1 MLRLPTQR
9 WSVRVVEVE
18 VVEVDVVEVEVVEV
32 VVSVVVLV
40 LDEVDVDVDVLVD
53 VEVELVVVSHP
64 LQVLLHSKTTG
75 VDVEHSPA
83 SKIRSH
89 RARDNTFTLL
99 AQKEDVDTPVG
110 VDVEMLTMF
119 KLLEEAVALVVEDT
133 DNGTLVVTATTTMFE
148 HSFSS
153 GHTSLFC

>member
-1 MLRLPTQR
+1 
-9 WSVRVVEVE
+9 VFEAE
-18 VVEVDVVEVEVVEV
+18 VVEVDVVEEDVVEV
-32 VVSVVVLV
+32 VVNVVVLV

-53 VEVELVVVSHP
+53 VEVVVVVVSHP
-64 LQVLLHSKTTG
+64 LQVLWHCETIG
-75 VDVEHSPA
+75 ADVEHSCA
-83 SKIRSH
+83 LKIRSH
-89 RARDNTFTLL
+89 VARDNTFTLL
-99 AQKEDVDTPVG
+99 AQREDVDTPVG

-133 DNGTLVVTATTTMFE
+133 DNGTLVVTATITMFE